1 MKHTFHLFIAITTT
15 LLSLTSCKKE
25 VKTEVIDNAA
35 PEITFPVTTTADNSM
50 NSLDWDGMYK
60 GVTPCADCEGIETS
74 LTLSKDNS
82 YVLTTKYLGKS
93 TKTKEMKGTFTW
105 NTEGNTITLNAI
117 TDGPNQFFVGE
128 NQLTQLDLSG
138 KKITGALAEKYIL
151 RKQ

>member
-1 MKHTFHLFIAITTT
+1 MKHTFHLFIVITTT
-15 LLSLTSCKKE
+15 FLSLTSCKKE

-50 NSLDWDGMYK
+50 NSLDWDGIYK

-74 LTLSKDNS
+74 LTLSKDNT

-93 TKTKEMKGTFTW
+93 AKTKEMKGTFTW
-105 NTEGNTITLNAI
+105 NTEGNTITLSTI
-117 TDGPNQFFVGE
+117 TNGPNQFFVGE
-128 NQLTQLDLSG
+128 NQLTQLDMSG

-151 RKQ
+151 KKQ

>member
-1 MKHTFHLFIAITTT
+1 M
-15 LLSLTSCKKE
+15 
-25 VKTEVIDNAA
+25 DNTP

-93 TKTKEMKGTFTW
+93 TKMNEMKGTFTW
-105 NTEGNTITLNAI
+105 NTEGNTITLSAI

-128 NQLTQLDLSG
+128 NQLTQLDMSG
-138 KKITGALAEKYIL
+138 KKITGPLAEKHIL
-151 RKQ
+151 IKQ

>member
-1 MKHTFHLFIAITTT
+1 MKHTFHLFIVITTT

-25 VKTEVIDNAA
+25 AKTEVINEMARE
-35 PEITFPVTTTADNSM
+35 EIIPATTADNSM

-74 LTLSKDNS
+74 LTLNKDNS

-93 TKTKEMKGTFTW
+93 TKTNETKGTFSW
-105 NTEGNTITLNAI
+105 NAEGNTIILSTI

-128 NQLTQLDLSG
+128 NQLTQLDMSG
-138 KKITGALAEKYIL
+138 KKITGTLAEKYIL